1 MYNIVQNMKNSNL
14 YKIYN
19 VQVKNKIQS
28 VISRTSLVC
37 LKL

>member
-19 VQVKNKIQS
+19 IYMKNKIQS
-28 VISRTSLVC
+28 EISRTSLVC